1 MIYRIQDELRFG
13 ADISLM
19 EELPLG
25 NWLLMFDEPR
35 NEFYLKKQ
43 PDFDDLPKK
52 LYGDDEKVAKIY
64 LKTFESLKKN
74 MGVLLTGQKGGGKS
88 TMAKLICNLSNQPT
102 ILITQ
107 PFVGDL
113 FKSFLSSITQHVNVF
128 VDEFE
133 KVYPDEEKKQEEFL
147 TILDGVFQSKKLFIF
162 TANSMSINQ
171 FLKNRPG
178 RIRYLRKYGGLEKAV
193 IKEIIADLLENSKHE
208 NDLISLTN
216 LLSSVSMDVL
226 LTLIQ
231 EVNLYD
237 ITPLEAVRM
246 LNIQVEHNEFDVLM
260 FLNGKR
266 HITKINYNPLIS
278 KYIYIA
284 YKEVRDN
291 GEDRWRYYER
301 EKDEFD
307 IQSGDGEFRF
317 KDREGNEIIF
327 TPSKSFEFSL

>member
-1 MIYRIQDELRFG
+1 
-13 ADISLM
+13 
-19 EELPLG
+19 
-25 NWLLMFDEPR
+25 
-35 NEFYLKKQ
+35 
-43 PDFDDLPKK
+43 
-52 LYGDDEKVAKIY
+52 
-64 LKTFESLKKN
+64 
-74 MGVLLTGQKGGGKS
+74 
-88 TMAKLICNLSNQPT
+88 
-102 ILITQ
+102 
-107 PFVGDL
+107 
-113 FKSFLSSITQHVNVF
+113 
-128 VDEFE
+128 
-133 KVYPDEEKKQEEFL
+133 
-147 TILDGVFQSKKLFIF
+147 
-162 TANSMSINQ
+162 
-171 FLKNRPG
+171 
-178 RIRYLRKYGGLEKAV
+178 
-193 IKEIIADLLENSKHE
+193 
-208 NDLISLTN
+208 
-216 LLSSVSMDVL
+216 MDVL

-266 HITKINYNPLIS
+266 HITKVNYNPLIS